1 VPVAKGETID
11 AGRTRGKLLRA
22 AAELFYRDGTSVGVE
37 EIARRAAVS
46 KLTIYRHFGSK
57 EALLDEVL
65 RQRSD
70 QVIAWLQ
77 AAADR
82 PDDPVERLLAVF
94 DALHGWYTE
103 ARFRGCAI
111 VNAATQVPA
120 PSSPARRIAPNHLG
134 RLRDLLTMLAADA
147 GAQEPQLA
155 GRQLLILLE
164 GATVVAALTGD
175 ADAATD
181 ARELARRVLPHHQ
194 PQTQPRTSDAN
205 ADPA

>member
-1 VPVAKGETID
+1 MPVAKGETID
-11 AGRTRGKLLRA
+11 VGRTRGKLLRA
-22 AAELFYRDGTSVGVE
+22 ATELFYREGTTVGVE

-57 EALLDEVL
+57 EGLLDEVL

-70 QVIAWLQ
+70 QVLAWLQ
-77 AAADR
+77 AATDR
-82 PDDPVERLLAVF
+82 PNNPVERLLAVF

-111 VNAATQVPA
+111 VNAATQSPA
-120 PSSPARRIAPNHLG
+120 PRSPARQVAPNHLG
-134 RLRDLLTMLAADA
+134 RLRDLLTTLAADA
-147 GAQEPQLA
+147 GAPEPALA

-164 GATVVAALTGD
+164 GATVVAALTGH

-181 ARELARRVLPHHQ
+181 ARQLARRVLP
-194 PQTQPRTSDAN
+194 PQCTPDQAAHLGRQR
-205 ADPA
+205 